1 MIVDTAPRREALMT
15 QVWKWIGPIAI
26 WLVAGTVRMMATE
39 QSGWIIP
46 PNGATETSP
55 HAVTDATIAAGKKL
69 YTSKCE
75 RCHGVAGK
83 GDGPDG
89 NPQFAHDMDLTKGD
103 DAAQNPDGV
112 VFYKIWNG
120 RSSPRM
126 PAFSEQISQDQ
137 AWTIVS
143 YVQTL
148 RPKGACPDSSGR
160 PAHSS

>member
-1 MIVDTAPRREALMT
+1 MRQA
-15 QVWKWIGPIAI
+15 WKWIGPMAI
-26 WLVAGTVRMMATE
+26 WLIAGMVRVMATQ

-46 PNGATETSP
+46 ANAATETSP
-55 HAVTDATIAAGKKL
+55 RPVTDATIAAGKKL

-75 RCHGVAGK
+75 RCHGATGK
-83 GDGPDG
+83 GDGLDA
-89 NPQFAHDMDLTKGD
+89 NPQFAHDMDLTKGE

-126 PAFSEQISQDQ
+126 PAFSEQISKEQ
-137 AWTIVS
+137 AWAIVG

-148 RPKGACPDSSGR
+148 RPKHSRPDLSGR
-160 PAHSS
+160 PAHAP

>member
-1 MIVDTAPRREALMT
+1 MIIDTALRREASMT
-15 QVWKWIGPIAI
+15 HEWKWIGPLAI
-26 WLVAGTVRMMATE
+26 WLIAGLVRVTTAQ

-46 PNGATETSP
+46 PNAATETRPSV
-55 HAVTDATIAAGKKL
+55 VTDATIAAGRKL

-75 RCHGVAGK
+75 RCHGAAGK
-83 GDGPDG
+83 GDGQDA
-89 NPQFAHDMDLTKGD
+89 NPQWAHEMDLTKGD

-126 PAFSEQISQDQ
+126 PAFSEQISKDQ
-137 AWTIVS
+137 AWDIVS

-148 RPKGACPDSSGR
+148 RPKRSRPDSSG
-160 PAHSS
+160 PSAHSS